1 MFLKE
6 GIWGESLMSIASL
19 IEHREQ
25 TIIACHPDQ
34 TVSEAA
40 KLLAEKRIGALPVIE
55 DGKVVGIFSE
65 RDLLYCIAKVGADAL
80 GKPVRDVMTSP
91 AITISPEEKAL
102 DTLAL
107 MTRRRVRHLPVV
119 HDGELVAFVSIGDIV
134 KYRID
139 KIEAEASQLREYIQL
154 A

>member
-1 MFLKE
+1 MFLRE

-19 IEHREQ
+19 IADREQ

-34 TVSEAA
+34 TVSDAA

-55 DGKVVGIFSE
+55 DGEVVGIFSE

-80 GKPVRDVMTSP
+80 AKPIRDVMTSP
-91 AITISPEEKAL
+91 AISISPEEKAF

-107 MTRRRVRHLPVV
+107 MTRRRIRHLPVV
-119 HDGELVAFVSIGDIV
+119 DGGKLVAFVSIGDIV

-139 KIEAEASQLREYIQL
+139 KVEAEASQLRDYIQL